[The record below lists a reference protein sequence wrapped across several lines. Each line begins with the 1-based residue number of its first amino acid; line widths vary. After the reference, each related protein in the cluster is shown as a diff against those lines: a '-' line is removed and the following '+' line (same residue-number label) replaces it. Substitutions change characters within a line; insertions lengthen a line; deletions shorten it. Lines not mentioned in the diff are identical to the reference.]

1 MTPFGAVQSSITNTT
16 PPPTAQ
22 ASPTTGSTSD
32 LGNQQ
37 TFLQLLVAQL
47 KYQDPLQPQ
56 DGTQFVTQLAQF
68 SDLEQQIGTHSDL
81 DAIRQLLA
89 QTAAP
94 GGAVTPDPNAPVTPS
109 LPAAPILPMPPILPV
124 TADPSL
130 LTSSGTPAV

>member
-1 MTPFGAVQSSITNTT
+1 MTPFGAVQSSITNTV
-16 PPPTAQ
+16 PPPTTQ
-22 ASPTTGSTSD
+22 ASPTTGSTSS

-89 QTAAP
+89 ATAA
-94 GGAVTPDPNAPVTPS
+94 TPTPVAPVAPTP
-109 LPAAPILPMPPILPV
+109 
-124 TADPSL
+124 T
-130 LTSSGTPAV
+130 TPAV

>member
-1 MTPFGAVQSSITNTT
+1 MTPFGAVQSSISSAVPPATT
-16 PPPTAQ
+16 P
-22 ASPTTGSTSD
+22 ASPTTGSTSN

-56 DGTQFVTQLAQF
+56 DGTAFVTQLAQF

-89 QTAAP
+89 ATAAP
-94 GGAVTPDPNAPVTPS
+94 VAPVAPD
-109 LPAAPILPMPPILPV
+109 PAAPARSTP
-124 TADPSL
+124 
-130 LTSSGTPAV
+130 PAV

>member
-1 MTPFGAVQSSITNTT
+1 MTPFGTVQSSISNTI
-16 PPPTAQ
+16 PPATAQ
-22 ASPTTGSTSD
+22 ASPATGSTSD

-89 QTAAP
+89 ATAAP
-94 GGAVTPDPNAPVTPS
+94 AA
-109 LPAAPILPMPPILPV
+109 PAAPAPAVPASIQ
-124 TADPSL
+124 
-130 LTSSGTPAV
+130 TPAV

>member
-1 MTPFGAVQSSITNTT
+1 MTPFGAVQSSVSDIIP
-16 PPPTAQ
+16 PPPTP

-32 LGNQQ
+32 LGNEQ

-47 KYQDPLQPQ
+47 KYQDPLAPQ

-68 SDLEQQIGTHSDL
+68 SDLEQQIGTHQDL

-89 QTAAP
+89 ATAAP
-94 GGAVTPDPNAPVTPS
+94 VAPVA
-109 LPAAPILPMPPILPV
+109 PAPA
-124 TADPSL
+124 L

>member
-1 MTPFGAVQSSITNTT
+1 MTPFGAVQSSISNAVPPATT
-16 PPPTAQ
+16 P

-47 KYQDPLQPQ
+47 KYQDPLAPQ
-56 DGTQFVTQLAQF
+56 DGTAFVTQLAQF

-89 QTAAP
+89 ATAAP
-94 GGAVTPDPNAPVTPS
+94 VAPVA
-109 LPAAPILPMPPILPV
+109 PAPTSPV
-124 TADPSL
+124 T
-130 LTSSGTPAV
+130 TTTPPV